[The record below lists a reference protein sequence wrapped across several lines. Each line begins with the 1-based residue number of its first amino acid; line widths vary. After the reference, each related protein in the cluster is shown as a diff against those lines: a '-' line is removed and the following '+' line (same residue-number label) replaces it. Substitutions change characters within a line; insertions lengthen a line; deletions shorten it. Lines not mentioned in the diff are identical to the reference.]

1 MSSATAYTNLY
12 NGSGMVY
19 VTGPSG
25 VFPAPDGERN
35 FYSYPDLALMNVPE
49 NATGIKAWSILNT
62 PENGSGYPMFII
74 TITNAAADN
83 CTSVLVNGV
92 GQTAGAVAMTVGNA
106 TASAASIAA
115 AITSFVPGAGPN
127 YRAVNIGATIIG
139 MSDTIGTGSNGDV
152 VLPAFSGASTATYS
166 DVGGGRDSGTS
177 LVRFFIDASAGA
189 SETVMSGA
197 AVEITEW
204 LSYRGL
210 QSGRLMV
217 AASVVASAVSF
228 ERSANDMTVV
238 LSNNATLTNVVSI
251 GAINGDRITLQGN
264 GADTQVVTASA
275 TIGLASSASY
285 SLTGP
290 STKLVLEWDT
300 TGSKWNEVS
309 RAAVADATQIRASGL
324 PVPLQ
329 PGVFQMAPA
338 AGTAAIAPGL
348 TGASAFPGTVYEPD
362 IAIIGAPVVLGGTLN
377 FYVDVTNALN
387 GDTGIIM
394 GNGVAITIG
403 ANAINFSDFGGVKT
417 SLPAEIAASG
427 RWAVRWV
434 VANVVAGLENVSFT
448 VMPDFGTTNIE
459 FIDTPMLAPLSVT
472 GAKIDNATIDGST
485 KLIDDSIDEVKL
497 DSLVRA
503 KLNVQGRTIVPV
515 AIPTIEMLALNTTR
529 KLAVAAPGV
538 GKAVVVTG
546 VYASITYIAPVYAAF
561 TNLQVISDTA
571 TSPQAES
578 ALILVKTTNANIIIP
593 LTAVVGAGET
603 QIIENAAVYITVEGG
618 DPTLGASNFTFYVE
632 YMIIDL

>member
-35 FYSYPDLALMNVPE
+35 YYSYPDLAFMNVPE

-166 DVGGGRDSGTS
+166 DVGGGRDSGSS

-228 ERSANDMTVV
+228 ERSANDMTVT
-238 LSNNATLTNVVSI
+238 LSNNATLANVVSI

-285 SLTGP
+285 SLTGT

-309 RAAVADATQIRASGL
+309 RASVADATQIRASGL

-329 PGVFQMAPA
+329 PGAYQLTPGVGGIALL
-338 AGTAAIAPGL
+338 APGS
-348 TGASAFPGTVYEPD
+348 TGVSAFPGTIYEPN
-362 IAIIGAPVVLGGTLN
+362 ITLTGVPAVLAATLS
-377 FYVDVTNALN
+377 FTVDTTNAED
-387 GDTGIIM
+387 GDTGTIS
-394 GNGVAITIG
+394 GGGVAITIG
-403 ANAINFSDFGGVKT
+403 ANQVVFTDPIATRATLS
-417 SLPAEIAASG
+417 AEMALSG
-427 RWAVRWV
+427 LWVAQWV
-434 VANVVAGLENVSFT
+434 VVDKASQIVSFS
-448 VMPDFGTTNIE
+448 VVPIFGTANTE
-459 FIDTPMLAPLSVT
+459 YLDTPMYKNLSVT
-472 GAKIDNATIDGST
+472 GAKIDDATIDGAT
-485 KLIDDSIDEVKL
+485 KMIDDSVTEVKL

-515 AIPTIEMLALNTTR
+515 AIPTGEMLALNTTR

-546 VYASITYIAPVYAAF
+546 VYASITYIAPIYA
-561 TNLQVISDTA
+561 TNINLQVISDTA
-571 TSPQAES
+571 TAPQAES
-578 ALILVKTTNANIIIP
+578 SLILVKTTNGIVIIP

-603 QIIENAAVYITVEGG
+603 QIIENAAVYITTETGNA
-618 DPTLGASNFTFYVE
+618 TAGASNFTFYVE
-632 YMIIDL
+632 YMIVDL

>member
-1 MSSATAYTNLY
+1 
-12 NGSGMVY
+12 MVY

-35 FYSYPDLALMNVPE
+35 YYSYPDLAFMNVPE

-83 CTSVLVNGV
+83 CTSVLVNGI

-217 AASVVASAVSF
+217 AASVVAYAVSF
-228 ERSANDMTVV
+228 ERSANDMTVT

-309 RAAVADATQIRASGL
+309 RASVADATQIRASGL

-338 AGTAAIAPGL
+338 GGTATITPGQ
-348 TGASAFPGTVYEPD
+348 TGVSAFPGTVYEHNV
-362 IAIIGAPVVLGGTLN
+362 GLSGVPVVLGASLE
-377 FYVDVTNALN
+377 FYVDVTNALA
-387 GDTGIIM
+387 GDTGIIV
-394 GNGVAITIG
+394 GNGIAVTIG
-403 ANAINFSDFGGVKT
+403 ANAVNFSDFGGVKT
-417 SLPAEIAASG
+417 SIPAEIALSG
-427 RWAVRWV
+427 RWAVRWTV
-434 VANVVAGLENVSFT
+434 VSAVAGLENVSFT
-448 VMPDFGTTNIE
+448 LIPDFGTASTQ
-459 FIDTPMLAPLSVT
+459 FLTTAMLKDLSVT
-472 GAKIDNATIDGST
+472 GAKIDNATINGGT
-485 KLIDDSIDEVKL
+485 KVIANSIPEVNL

-503 KLNVQGRTIVPV
+503 KLNAQGRTTTKVVIPSAQVLTLNTTPIE
-515 AIPTIEMLALNTTR
+515 AIPTPGAGYAIVIE
-529 KLAVAAPGV
+529 KVIG
-538 GKAVVVTG
+538 
-546 VYASITYIAPVYAAF
+546 YISYTAPVYA
-561 TNLQVISDTA
+561 TNVNLQIFYE
-571 TSPQAES
+571 TSGDAIVES
-578 ALILVKTTNANIIIP
+578 SLLLVKTA
-593 LTAVVGAGET
+593 TAYQELPFLYTIAAGATQVVVE
-603 QIIENAAVYITVEGG
+603 EAVSIRVEVG
-618 DPTLGASNFTFYVE
+618 DPTAGNSDITLYITWSV
-632 YMIIDL
+632 IQV

>member
-35 FYSYPDLALMNVPE
+35 FYSYPDLAFMNVPE

-228 ERSANDMTVV
+228 ERSANDMTVT

-285 SLTGP
+285 SLTGT

-309 RAAVADATQIRASGL
+309 RASVADATQIRASGL
-324 PVPLQ
+324 PVTLQ
-329 PGVFQMAPA
+329 PGAYQLTPGVGGIALL
-338 AGTAAIAPGL
+338 APGS
-348 TGASAFPGTVYEPD
+348 TGVSAFPGTIYEPN
-362 IAIIGAPVVLGGTLN
+362 IVLTGVPAILAASLT
-377 FYVDVTNALN
+377 FSVDTTNAEN
-387 GDTGIIM
+387 GDTGTIY
-394 GNGVAITIG
+394 GGGVAITVG
-403 ANAINFSDFGGVKT
+403 VSEVRFTDPTATRAVLSDAMALSG
-417 SLPAEIAASG
+417 LWAAQ
-427 RWAVRWV
+427 WTV
-434 VANVVAGLENVSFT
+434 VDKASQIVSFS
-448 VMPDFGTTNIE
+448 VVPIFGTANTE
-459 FIDTPMLAPLSVT
+459 YLDTPMYAPLSVT
-472 GAKIDNATIDGST
+472 GAKIDNATIDGAT
-485 KLIDDSIDEVKL
+485 KLIDDSVDEVKL

-561 TNLQVISDTA
+561 TNLQIISDTA
-571 TSPQAES
+571 TAPQAES

-603 QIIENAAVYITVEGG
+603 QIIENAAVYITTEGG
-618 DPTLGASNFTFYVE
+618 DATLGASNFTFYVE
-632 YMIIDL
+632 YMILDL

>member
-35 FYSYPDLALMNVPE
+35 YYSYPDLAFMNVPE
-49 NATGIKAWSILNT
+49 NATSIKAWSILNT

-83 CTSVLVNGV
+83 CTSVLVNGI

-106 TASAASIAA
+106 TASASSIAA

-166 DVGGGRDSGTS
+166 DVGGGRDSGSS

-210 QSGRLMV
+210 QSGRVMV

-228 ERSANDMTVV
+228 ERSANEMTVT

-309 RAAVADATQIRASGL
+309 RASVADATQIRASGL

-329 PGVFQMAPA
+329 PGTFDFPPA
-338 AGTAAIAPGL
+338 GGTATISPGL
-348 TGASAFPGTVYEPD
+348 TGVSAFPGNVYEQN
-362 IAIIGAPVVLGGTLN
+362 IILTGAGAVLGAS
-377 FYVDVTNALN
+377 FEFFVDTTNAMN
-387 GDTGIIM
+387 GDYGCIY
-394 GNGVAITIG
+394 GNSVPITIG
-403 ANAINFSDFGGVKT
+403 ANFVTFYDPDGVKAVL
-417 SLPAEIAASG
+417 SAEMALSG
-427 RWAVRWV
+427 QWACNWV
-434 VANVVAGLENVSFT
+434 VVDQAAGIVSFSL
-448 VMPDFGTTNIE
+448 VPIFGTANTQFLTTTMYE
-459 FIDTPMLAPLSVT
+459 DLSVT

-485 KLIDDSIDEVKL
+485 KLIDDSLDEAKL

-503 KLNVQGRTIVPV
+503 KLNVQGRNMVKV
-515 AIPTIEMLALNTTR
+515 SIPTAQVLTLNTVPI
-529 KLAVAAPGV
+529 LAIAAPGV
-538 GKAVVVTG
+538 GKAILVEHITAG
-546 VYASITYIAPVYAAF
+546 ITYIAPIYA
-561 TNLQVISDTA
+561 TNVNLQIIYDTA
-571 TSPQAES
+571 TAPIIES
-578 ALILVKTTNANIIIP
+578 ATLLIKTTNAIVNM
-593 LTAVVGAGET
+593 TRNVVVAAGET
-603 QIIENAAVYITVEGG
+603 QIIENADVYVTVEAG
-618 DPTLGASNFTFYVE
+618 DPSAGASNIVLYIE
-632 YMIIDL
+632 YAILDL

>member
-1 MSSATAYTNLY
+1 
-12 NGSGMVY
+12 MVY

-35 FYSYPDLALMNVPE
+35 YYSYPDLAFMNVPE

-83 CTSVLVNGV
+83 CTSVLVNGI

-115 AITSFVPGAGPN
+115 AITSFVPGAGQN

-217 AASVVASAVSF
+217 AASVVAYAVSF
-228 ERSANDMTVV
+228 ERSANDMTVT

-309 RAAVADATQIRASGL
+309 RASVADATQIRASGL

-329 PGVFQMAPA
+329 PGAYQLTPGVGGVALL
-338 AGTAAIAPGL
+338 APGS
-348 TGASAFPGTVYEPD
+348 TGVSAFPGTIYEPN
-362 IAIIGAPVVLGGTLN
+362 IVLTGVPVILAASLT
-377 FYVDVTNALN
+377 FSVDTTNSEN
-387 GDTGIIM
+387 GDSGTIYG
-394 GNGVAITIG
+394 GGVAITVG
-403 ANAINFSDFGGVKT
+403 VSEVRFTDPTATRAVLSDSMALSG
-417 SLPAEIAASG
+417 LWAAQ
-427 RWAVRWV
+427 WTV
-434 VANVVAGLENVSFT
+434 VDKLNQIVSFS
-448 VMPDFGTTNIE
+448 VVPIFGTANTE
-459 FIDTPMLAPLSVT
+459 YLDTPMYAPLSVT
-472 GAKIDNATIDGST
+472 GAKIDNATIDGAT
-485 KLIDDSIDEVKL
+485 KLIDDSVDEVKL
-497 DSLVRA
+497 DALVRA

-515 AIPTIEMLALNTTR
+515 AIPTGEMLALNTTR
-529 KLAVAAPGV
+529 KLAVAAPGA

-546 VYASITYIAPVYAAF
+546 VYAAITYIAPIYA
-561 TNLQVISDTA
+561 TNINLQVISDTA
-571 TSPQAES
+571 TAPQAES
-578 ALILVKTTNANIIIP
+578 SLILVKTTNGIVIIP
-593 LTAVVGAGET
+593 LTTVVAAGET
-603 QIIENAAVYITVEGG
+603 QIIENAAVYITTETGNA
-618 DPTLGASNFTFYVE
+618 TAGASNFTFYVE
-632 YMIIDL
+632 YMVIDL

>member
-35 FYSYPDLALMNVPE
+35 YYSYPDLAFMNVPE

-83 CTSVLVNGV
+83 CTSVLVNGI

-197 AVEITEW
+197 AIEITEW

-228 ERSANDMTVV
+228 ERSANEMTVV

-285 SLTGP
+285 SLTGT

-309 RAAVADATQIRASGL
+309 RASVADATQIRASGL
-324 PVPLQ
+324 PVPLT

-338 AGTAAIAPGL
+338 GGTATITPGL
-348 TGASAFPGTVYEPD
+348 TGVSAFPGTVYEHN
-362 IAIIGAPVVLGGTLN
+362 IGLSGAPVVLGASLE
-377 FYVDVTNALN
+377 FYVDVTNGED
-387 GDTGIIM
+387 GDTGTIY
-394 GNGVAITIG
+394 GGGVAITIG
-403 ANAINFSDFGGVKT
+403 SDQVQFTDPTATRATLSEAMALSG
-417 SLPAEIAASG
+417 LWAAQWTIVDKSSQI
-427 RWAVRWV
+427 
-434 VANVVAGLENVSFT
+434 VSFS
-448 VMPDFGTTNIE
+448 VVPIFGTANTE
-459 FIDTPMLAPLSVT
+459 YLDTPMYAPLSVT
-472 GAKIDNATIDGST
+472 GAKIDNDTIDGST
-485 KLIDDSIDEVKL
+485 KLIDDSVDEVKL
-497 DSLVRA
+497 DALVRA

-515 AIPTIEMLALNTTR
+515 AIPTGEMLALNTTR
-529 KLAVAAPGV
+529 KLAVAAPGA

-546 VYASITYIAPVYAAF
+546 VYASITYIAPIYA
-561 TNLQVISDTA
+561 TNINLQVISDTA
-571 TSPQAES
+571 TAPQAES
-578 ALILVKTTNANIIIP
+578 SLILVKTTNANVIIP
-593 LTAVVGAGET
+593 LTTVVAAGET
-603 QIIENAAVYITVEGG
+603 QIIENAAVYITTETGNA
-618 DPTLGASNFTFYVE
+618 TAGASNFTFYVE
-632 YMIIDL
+632 YMIVDL

>member
-1 MSSATAYTNLY
+1 
-12 NGSGMVY
+12 MVY

-35 FYSYPDLALMNVPE
+35 FYSYPDLAFMNVPE
-49 NATGIKAWSILNT
+49 NATSIKAWSILNT

-166 DVGGGRDSGTS
+166 DVGGGRDSGSS

-197 AVEITEW
+197 AIEITEW

-210 QSGRLMV
+210 QSGRVMV

-228 ERSANDMTVV
+228 ERSANDMTVT

-285 SLTGP
+285 SLTGT

-309 RAAVADATQIRASGL
+309 RASVADATQIRASGL

-329 PGVFQMAPA
+329 QGTLVINPLAGGVATFSPGQTGVSVW
-338 AGTAAIAPGL
+338 PG
-348 TGASAFPGTVYEPD
+348 AVYENN
-362 IAIIGAPVVLGGTLN
+362 ITLVNGGALAANVN
-377 FYVDVTNALN
+377 FIVDSTNALP
-387 GDTGIIM
+387 GDTGVVF
-394 GNGVAITIG
+394 GNRQVITLG
-403 ANAINFSDFGGVKT
+403 ANAINFSDGTGVVA
-417 SLPAEIAASG
+417 SLPSQLALTG
-427 RWAVRWV
+427 DWV
-434 VANVVAGLENVSFT
+434 ATWTYMYYDVVLLAGIVSWNVAPVFS
-448 VMPDFGTTNIE
+448 TTNTQ
-459 FIDTPMLAPLSVT
+459 FLQTAMYQNLSVT
-472 GAKIDNATIDGST
+472 GAKIADATIDGAT
-485 KLIDDSIDEVKL
+485 KLIDDSVDEVKL
-497 DSLVRA
+497 DALVRA
-503 KLNVQGRTIVPV
+503 KLNVQGRNLVKV
-515 AIPTIEMLALNTTR
+515 SVPTIEMLALNTTR

-538 GKAVVVTG
+538 GKAVVTTG
-546 VYASITYIAPVYAAF
+546 VYAAITYIAPVYATF
-561 TNLQVISDTA
+561 TNLQIISDTA
-571 TSPQAES
+571 TAPQAES
-578 ALILVKTTNANIIIP
+578 SLILVKTTNGIVIIP

-603 QIIENAAVYITVEGG
+603 QIIENEALYITTEGG
-618 DPTLGASNFTFYVE
+618 DSTAGASNFAFYVE
-632 YMIIDL
+632 YMIVDL

>member
-35 FYSYPDLALMNVPE
+35 YYSYPDLAFMNVPE

-197 AVEITEW
+197 AIEITEW

-210 QSGRLMV
+210 QSGRVMV

-228 ERSANDMTVV
+228 ERSANEMTVV

-309 RAAVADATQIRASGL
+309 RASVADATQIRASGL

-329 PGVFQMAPA
+329 PGVFQLTP
-338 AGTAAIAPGL
+338 GVGGIALISPGS
-348 TGASAFPGTVYEPD
+348 TGVSAFPGSIYEPNIV
-362 IAIIGAPVVLGGTLN
+362 IAGVPAVLAASLT
-377 FYVDVTNALN
+377 FEVDTTNGED
-387 GDTGIIM
+387 GDTGTIY
-394 GNGVAITIG
+394 GGGVAITIG
-403 ANAINFSDFGGVKT
+403 ANQVQFTDPTATRATLSEAMALSG
-417 SLPAEIAASG
+417 LWAAQWTIVDKSSQI
-427 RWAVRWV
+427 
-434 VANVVAGLENVSFT
+434 VSFS
-448 VMPDFGTTNIE
+448 VVPIFGTANTE
-459 FIDTPMLAPLSVT
+459 YLDTPMYAPLSVT
-472 GAKIDNATIDGST
+472 GAKIDNATIDGAT
-485 KLIDDSIDEVKL
+485 KLIDDSVDEVKL
-497 DSLVRA
+497 DALVRA

-515 AIPTIEMLALNTTR
+515 AIPTGEMLALNTTR
-529 KLAVAAPGV
+529 KLAVAAPGA

-546 VYASITYIAPVYAAF
+546 VYASITYIAPIYA
-561 TNLQVISDTA
+561 TNINLQVISDTA
-571 TSPQAES
+571 TAPQAES
-578 ALILVKTTNANIIIP
+578 SLILVKTTNANVIIP
-593 LTAVVGAGET
+593 LTTVVAAGET
-603 QIIENAAVYITVEGG
+603 QIIENAAVYITTETGNA
-618 DPTLGASNFTFYVE
+618 TAGASNFTFYVE